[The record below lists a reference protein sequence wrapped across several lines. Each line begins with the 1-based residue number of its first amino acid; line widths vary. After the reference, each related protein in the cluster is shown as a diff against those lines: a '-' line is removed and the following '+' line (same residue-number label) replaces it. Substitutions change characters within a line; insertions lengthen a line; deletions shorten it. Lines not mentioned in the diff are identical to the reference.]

1 MQTGIGFDAHKFVPG
16 IDLMLGGVLI
26 DHPFGLE
33 GHSDGDV
40 LLHAIS
46 DALLGA
52 ASMGDIG
59 KYFASSS
66 ADFKSIASSEILTQ
80 SVSII
85 KNNNWSPYFIDS
97 TIIAQS
103 PILKDYIPKMEEII
117 SSLTEISV
125 EKINIKATTTDYLG
139 YIGREE
145 GIAAIAIAAV
155 KSQSNEII

>member
-1 MQTGIGFDAHKFVPG
+1 MQTGIGFDAHKLVPG

-26 DHPFGLE
+26 NHPFGLE

-59 KYFASSS
+59 KYFPSSS
-66 ADFKSIASSEILTQ
+66 SNLKSIASSEILTQ
-80 SVSII
+80 TVNII
-85 KNNNWSPYFIDS
+85 KDNDCYPYFIDS

-103 PILKDYIPKMEEII
+103 PILQSYIPEMENII
-117 SSLTEISV
+117 SSLTYISV

-145 GIAAIAIAAV
+145 GIAAMAIATIE
-155 KSQSNEII
+155 KSN

>member
-1 MQTGIGFDAHKFVPG
+1 MQTGIGFDAHKLVPG

-59 KYFASSS
+59 RYFPSTSSRL
-66 ADFKSIASSEILTQ
+66 KSIPSSDILIQT
-80 SVSII
+80 VNMI
-85 KNNNWSPYFIDS
+85 KDSCLLYTSP
-97 TIIAQS
+97 S
-103 PILKDYIPKMEEII
+103 PRD
-117 SSLTEISV
+117 
-125 EKINIKATTTDYLG
+125 
-139 YIGREE
+139 
-145 GIAAIAIAAV
+145 
-155 KSQSNEII
+155 

>member
-1 MQTGIGFDAHKFVPG
+1 MQTGIGFDVHKLVPG

-26 DHPFGLE
+26 DHPLGLE

-59 KYFASSS
+59 KYFSSS
-66 ADFKSIASSEILTQ
+66 SSSFKSIASSEILNQT
-80 SVSII
+80 VNII
-85 KNNNWSPYFIDS
+85 KDNDCYPCFIDS

-103 PILKDYIPKMEEII
+103 PVLKDYIPKMQVII
-117 SSLTEISV
+117 SSLTYISV

-139 YIGREE
+139 YIGKEK
-145 GIAAIAIAAV
+145 GIAAMAIATIK
-155 KSQSNEII
+155 KSN

>member
-1 MQTGIGFDAHKFVPG
+1 MQTGIGFDAHKLVPG
-16 IDLMLGGVLI
+16 IDLMLGGVFI

-59 KYFASSS
+59 KYFLSSS
-66 ADFKSIASSEILTQ
+66 ADIKSIASSEILTQ
-80 SVSII
+80 SVNLI
-85 KNNNWSPYFIDS
+85 KNNDWYPYFIDS

-103 PILKDYIPKMEEII
+103 PILKNYIPKMEEII
-117 SSLTEISV
+117 SSLIEISV
-125 EKINIKATTTDYLG
+125 ERINIKATTTDYLG

-145 GIAAIAIAAV
+145 GIAAMAIATV
-155 KSQSNEII
+155 KKSN

>member
-1 MQTGIGFDAHKFVPG
+1 MQTGIGFDAHKLVPG

-26 DHPFGLE
+26 NHPFGLE

-59 KYFASSS
+59 KYFPSSS
-66 ADFKSIASSEILTQ
+66 SNLKPIASSEILTQ
-80 SVSII
+80 TVNII
-85 KNNNWSPYFIDS
+85 KDNDCYPYFIDS

-103 PILKDYIPKMEEII
+103 PILQSYIP
-117 SSLTEISV
+117 
-125 EKINIKATTTDYLG
+125 
-139 YIGREE
+139 
-145 GIAAIAIAAV
+145 
-155 KSQSNEII
+155 

>member
-1 MQTGIGFDAHKFVPG
+1 MQTGIGFDAHKLVPG

-59 KYFASSS
+59 RYFPSTSSRL
-66 ADFKSIASSEILTQ
+66 KSIPSSDILAMT
-80 SVSII
+80 SLADLGEEVSIEFVAPTKPGRYLYI
-85 KNNNWSPYFIDS
+85 CTY
-97 TIIAQS
+97 IAHAATMRGYM
-103 PILKDYIPKMEEII
+103 I
-117 SSLTEISV
+117 V
-125 EKINIKATTTDYLG
+125 E
-139 YIGREE
+139 
-145 GIAAIAIAAV
+145 
-155 KSQSNEII
+155 

>member
-1 MQTGIGFDAHKFVPG
+1 MQTGIGFDADKLVPG

-59 KYFASSS
+59 RYFPSTSSRL
-66 ADFKSIASSEILTQ
+66 KSIPSSDILIQT
-80 SVSII
+80 VNMI
-85 KNNNWSPYFIDS
+85 KDSNYDPCFIDS

-103 PILKDYIPKMEEII
+103 PILKDYIPKMEKII
-117 SSLTEISV
+117 SSLTYISV
-125 EKINIKATTTDYLG
+125 GKINIKATTTDYLG
-139 YIGREE
+139 YIGKEE
-145 GIAAIAIAAV
+145 GIAAMAIATIK
-155 KSQSNEII
+155 KSN